1 MTTVLIADD
10 HQLLRHALRR
20 ALEDSGF
27 RVVSEAGD
35 GEEAV
40 RLVQQDRPD
49 VVVMDVTMPVLDGI
63 EATRRIHAAT
73 GESKVLVLT
82 MHDEDAL
89 RVKALRAGA
98 VGFLTK
104 DCAMQEVVE
113 TVRRVADGDTVFSP
127 EIAAAM
133 MAEFPVT
140 TAARPPGNGTPG
152 TGAPGNGT
160 PGNGAPANGRPVE
173 TQDSP
178 LTKRERE
185 ILQLVAD
192 GHSTAEIARSLYIS
206 AKTVKNHLAS
216 IYSKLDSRDRTQ
228 AVLSGMRL
236 GIVQLQ

>member
-1 MTTVLIADD
+1 MTSVLVCDD
-10 HQLLRHALRR
+10 HQLLRQALRR

-27 RVVSEAGD
+27 EVVAEAGD

-40 RLVQQDRPD
+40 RLVTILRPD

-73 GESKVLVLT
+73 GEAKVLVLT

-98 VGFLTK
+98 VGFMTK
-104 DCAMQEVVE
+104 DSAMQEVVE
-113 TVRRVADGDTVFSP
+113 TVKRVAAGDTVFSP

-133 MAEFPVT
+133 MNEFPLKGDSLT
-140 TAARPPGNGTPG
+140 NGHG
-152 TGAPGNGT
+152 TDA
-160 PGNGAPANGRPVE
+160 E
-173 TQDSP
+173 ESP

-185 ILQLVAD
+185 ILQKVAD
-192 GHSTAEIARSLYIS
+192 GYSTTEIARELFIS

-216 IYSKLDSRDRTQ
+216 IYAKLDSRDRTQ

>member
-1 MTTVLIADD
+1 MTRVLVADD
-10 HQLLRHALRR
+10 HQLLRQALRR
-20 ALEDSGF
+20 ALQESGF
-27 RVVSEAGD
+27 DVVAEAAD

-40 RLVQQDRPD
+40 RLVNLLKPE

-73 GESKVLVLT
+73 GDTKVLVLT

-89 RVKALRAGA
+89 RVRALRAGA

-104 DCAMQEVVE
+104 DSAMQEVVA
-113 TVRRVADGDTVFSP
+113 TVKAVALGDTVFSP

-133 MAEFPVT
+133 MAEFPV
-140 TAARPPGNGTPG
+140 NG
-152 TGAPGNGT
+152 TGAPEST
-160 PGNGAPANGRPVE
+160 PDEVE
-173 TQDSP
+173 SP

-185 ILQLVAD
+185 ILQHVAD
-192 GHSTAEIARSLYIS
+192 GYSTTEIGRELFIS

-216 IYSKLDSRDRTQ
+216 IYAKLDSRDRTQ

>member
-1 MTTVLIADD
+1 MTRVLVADD
-10 HQLLRHALRR
+10 HQLLRQALRR
-20 ALEDSGF
+20 ALQESGF
-27 RVVSEAGD
+27 DVVAEAAD

-40 RLVQQDRPD
+40 RLVNMLKPE

-73 GESKVLVLT
+73 GDTKVLVLT

-89 RVKALRAGA
+89 RVRALRAGA

-104 DCAMQEVVE
+104 DSAMQEVVA
-113 TVRRVADGDTVFSP
+113 TVKAVASGDTVFSP

-133 MAEFPVT
+133 MNEFPIS
-140 TAARPPGNGTPG
+140 GNGNG
-152 TGAPGNGT
+152 DAPDE
-160 PGNGAPANGRPVE
+160 VE
-173 TQDSP
+173 SP
-178 LTKRERE
+178 LTKRELE
-185 ILQLVAD
+185 ILQHVAD
-192 GHSTAEIARSLYIS
+192 GYSTTEIARELFIS

-216 IYSKLDSRDRTQ
+216 IYAKLDSRDRTQ

>member
-1 MTTVLIADD
+1 MTRVLVADD
-10 HQLLRHALRR
+10 HQLLRQALRR
-20 ALEDSGF
+20 ALQESGF
-27 RVVSEAGD
+27 DVVAEAAD

-40 RLVQQDRPD
+40 RLVNLLKPE

-73 GESKVLVLT
+73 GDTKVLVLT

-89 RVKALRAGA
+89 RVRALRAGA

-104 DCAMQEVVE
+104 DSAMQEVVA
-113 TVRRVADGDTVFSP
+113 TVKAVALGDTVFSP

-133 MAEFPVT
+133 MAEFPV
-140 TAARPPGNGTPG
+140 N
-152 TGAPGNGT
+152 
-160 PGNGAPANGRPVE
+160 ANGSLESTPDEVE
-173 TQDSP
+173 SP

-185 ILQLVAD
+185 ILQHVAD
-192 GHSTAEIARSLYIS
+192 GYSTTEIGRELFIS

-216 IYSKLDSRDRTQ
+216 IYAKLDSRDRTQ

>member
-1 MTTVLIADD
+1 MTRVLVADD
-10 HQLLRHALRR
+10 HQLLRQALRR
-20 ALEDSGF
+20 ALEDSGVT
-27 RVVSEAGD
+27 VVSEAGD

-40 RLVQQDRPD
+40 RMAQQLHPD

-63 EATRRIHAAT
+63 EATRRIHAADAQT
-73 GESKVLVLT
+73 RVLVLT

-89 RVKALRAGA
+89 RAQAIQAGA

-104 DCAMQEVVE
+104 DCAMHEVVD
-113 TVRRVADGDTVFSP
+113 TVRSVAEGDVAMSP
-127 EIAAAM
+127 AIAASM
-133 MAEFPVT
+133 MAEFPI
-140 TAARPPGNGTPG
+140 PG
-152 TGAPGNGT
+152 T
-160 PGNGAPANGRPVE
+160 APANARTNGDAPAPV
-173 TQDSP
+173 DSP

-192 GHSTAEIARSLYIS
+192 GNSTAEIARNLFIS

-216 IYSKLDSRDRTQ
+216 IYAKLDARDRTQ

>member
-1 MTTVLIADD
+1 MTRVLVADD
-10 HQLLRHALRR
+10 HQLLRQALRR
-20 ALEDSGF
+20 ALQESGF
-27 RVVSEAGD
+27 DVVAEAAD

-40 RLVQQDRPD
+40 RLVNMLKPE

-73 GESKVLVLT
+73 GDTKVLVLT

-89 RVKALRAGA
+89 RVRALRAGA

-104 DCAMQEVVE
+104 DSAMQEVVA
-113 TVRRVADGDTVFSP
+113 TVKAVASGDTVFSP

-133 MAEFPVT
+133 MKEFPLS
-140 TAARPPGNGTPG
+140 GNGYDE
-152 TGAPGNGT
+152 APD
-160 PGNGAPANGRPVE
+160 AVE
-173 TQDSP
+173 SP
-178 LTKRERE
+178 LTKRELE
-185 ILQLVAD
+185 ILQHVAD
-192 GHSTAEIARSLYIS
+192 GYSTTEIARELFIS

-216 IYSKLDSRDRTQ
+216 IYAKLDSRDRTQ

>member
-1 MTTVLIADD
+1 MKTVVIADD
-10 HQLLRHALRR
+10 HQLLRQALRR
-20 ALEDSGF
+20 ALEDAGF
-27 RVVSEAGD
+27 KVVSEASD

-40 RLVQQDRPD
+40 RLVALDRPD

-73 GESKVLVLT
+73 GDTRVLVLT

-133 MAEFPVT
+133 MAEFPFNAERFT
-140 TAARPPGNGTPG
+140 NGHEPDV
-152 TGAPGNGT
+152 
-160 PGNGAPANGRPVE
+160 VE
-173 TQDSP
+173 SP

-192 GHSTAEIARSLYIS
+192 GHSTAEIARSLFIS

-216 IYSKLDSRDRTQ
+216 IYAKLDARDRTQ
-228 AVLSGMRL
+228 AVISGVRL
-236 GIVQLQ
+236 GIVQLR

>member
-1 MTTVLIADD
+1 MKTVVIADD
-10 HQLLRHALRR
+10 HQLLRQALRR
-20 ALEDSGF
+20 ALEDAGF
-27 RVVSEAGD
+27 KVVSEAAD

-40 RLVQQDRPD
+40 RLVALDRPD

-73 GESKVLVLT
+73 GETRVLVLT

-133 MAEFPVT
+133 MAEFPLT
-140 TAARPPGNGTPG
+140 TESFTNGHEPDV
-152 TGAPGNGT
+152 
-160 PGNGAPANGRPVE
+160 VE
-173 TQDSP
+173 SP

-192 GHSTAEIARSLYIS
+192 GHSTAEIARSLFIS

-216 IYSKLDSRDRTQ
+216 IYAKLDSRDRTQ

>member
-1 MTTVLIADD
+1 MTRVLVADD
-10 HQLLRHALRR
+10 HQLLRQALRR
-20 ALEDSGF
+20 ALQESGF
-27 RVVSEAGD
+27 DVVAEAAD

-40 RLVQQDRPD
+40 RLVNMLKPE

-73 GESKVLVLT
+73 GETKVLVLT

-89 RVKALRAGA
+89 RVRALRAGA

-104 DCAMQEVVE
+104 DSAMQEVVA
-113 TVRRVADGDTVFSP
+113 TVKAVASGDTVFSP

-133 MAEFPVT
+133 LDEFPMN
-140 TAARPPGNGTPG
+140 GNGYDDTPDE
-152 TGAPGNGT
+152 
-160 PGNGAPANGRPVE
+160 VE
-173 TQDSP
+173 SP
-178 LTKRERE
+178 LTKRELE
-185 ILQLVAD
+185 ILQHVAD
-192 GHSTAEIARSLYIS
+192 GYSTTEIARELFIS

-216 IYSKLDSRDRTQ
+216 IYAKLDSRDRTQ

>member
-1 MTTVLIADD
+1 MTRVLVADD
-10 HQLLRHALRR
+10 HQLLRQALRR

-27 RVVSEAGD
+27 DVVAEAGD

-40 RLVQQDRPD
+40 RLVTLLRPD

-73 GESKVLVLT
+73 GHAKVLVLT

-98 VGFLTK
+98 VGFMTK
-104 DCAMQEVVE
+104 DSAMQEVVE
-113 TVRRVADGDTVFSP
+113 TVKRVAAGDTVFSP

-133 MAEFPVT
+133 MNEFPL
-140 TAARPPGNGTPG
+140 NGG
-152 TGAPGNGT
+152 GATNRYAT
-160 PGNGAPANGRPVE
+160 DVVVE
-173 TQDSP
+173 SP

-192 GHSTAEIARSLYIS
+192 GHSTTEIARNLFIS

-216 IYSKLDSRDRTQ
+216 IYAKLDSRDRTQ

>member
-1 MTTVLIADD
+1 MTRVLVADD
-10 HQLLRHALRR
+10 HQLLRQALRR
-20 ALEDSGF
+20 ALEDSGVT
-27 RVVSEAGD
+27 VVSEAGD

-40 RLVQQDRPD
+40 RMFDQFHPD

-63 EATRRIHAAT
+63 EATRRIHAADA
-73 GESKVLVLT
+73 EARVLVLT

-89 RVKALRAGA
+89 RAQAIQAGA

-113 TVRRVADGDTVFSP
+113 TVRCVAEGDIAMSP
-127 EIAAAM
+127 AIAASV
-133 MAEFPVT
+133 MAEFPIHG
-140 TAARPPGNGTPG
+140 AAPS
-152 TGAPGNGT
+152 
-160 PGNGAPANGRPVE
+160 NGAAHALA
-173 TQDSP
+173 DSP

-185 ILQLVAD
+185 ILQHVAD
-192 GHSTAEIARSLYIS
+192 GDSTAEIARNLFIS

-216 IYSKLDSRDRTQ
+216 IYAKLDARDRTQ

>member
-1 MTTVLIADD
+1 MTRVLVADD
-10 HQLLRHALRR
+10 HQLLRQALRR
-20 ALEDSGF
+20 ALEDSDF
-27 RVVSEAGD
+27 NVVAEAGD

-40 RLVQQDRPD
+40 RLATLLRPD

-63 EATRRIHAAT
+63 EATRRIHAAN
-73 GESKVLVLT
+73 GDAKVLVLT

-98 VGFLTK
+98 VGFMTK
-104 DCAMQEVVE
+104 DSAMQEVVE
-113 TVRRVADGDTVFSP
+113 TVMQVALGETVFSP

-133 MAEFPVT
+133 MTEFPLRGDGPT
-140 TAARPPGNGTPG
+140 NGHLPDV
-152 TGAPGNGT
+152 
-160 PGNGAPANGRPVE
+160 VE
-173 TQDSP
+173 SP

-192 GHSTAEIARSLYIS
+192 GHSTTEIARNLFIS

-216 IYSKLDSRDRTQ
+216 IYAKLDSRDRTQ

>member
-1 MTTVLIADD
+1 
-10 HQLLRHALRR
+10 
-20 ALEDSGF
+20 
-27 RVVSEAGD
+27 
-35 GEEAV
+35 
-40 RLVQQDRPD
+40 
-49 VVVMDVTMPVLDGI
+49 MDVTMPVLDGI

-73 GESKVLVLT
+73 GHSKVLVLT

-113 TVRRVADGDTVFSP
+113 TVRRVAHGDTVFSP

-133 MAEFPVT
+133 MNEF
-140 TAARPPGNGTPG
+140 
-152 TGAPGNGT
+152 
-160 PGNGAPANGRPVE
+160 PANGATNGHDVAVVE
-173 TQDSP
+173 SP

-192 GHSTAEIARSLYIS
+192 GHSTTEIARNLFIS

-216 IYSKLDSRDRTQ
+216 IYAKLDSRDRTQ
-228 AVLSGMRL
+228 AVLSGMRM
-236 GIVQLQ
+236 GIVSLQ

>member
-1 MTTVLIADD
+1 MKTVVIADD
-10 HQLLRHALRR
+10 HQLLRQALRR
-20 ALEDSGF
+20 ALEDAGF
-27 RVVSEAGD
+27 KVVSEAAD

-40 RLVQQDRPD
+40 RLVALDRPD

-73 GESKVLVLT
+73 GETRVLVLT

-133 MAEFPVT
+133 MAEFPLT
-140 TAARPPGNGTPG
+140 TESF
-152 TGAPGNGT
+152 
-160 PGNGAPANGRPVE
+160 ANGHEPDVVE
-173 TQDSP
+173 SP

-192 GHSTAEIARSLYIS
+192 GHSTAEIARSLFIS

-216 IYSKLDSRDRTQ
+216 IYAKLDSRDRTQ

>member
-1 MTTVLIADD
+1 MTRVLVADD
-10 HQLLRHALRR
+10 HQLLRQAIRR
-20 ALEDSGF
+20 ALEDSGLD
-27 RVVSEAGD
+27 VVAEAGD

-40 RLVQQDRPD
+40 RLVTLLRPD

-73 GESKVLVLT
+73 GEAKVLVLT

-98 VGFLTK
+98 VGFMTK
-104 DCAMQEVVE
+104 DSAMQSVVE
-113 TVRRVADGDTVFSP
+113 TVKRVAAGDTVFSA

-133 MAEFPVT
+133 MNEFPL
-140 TAARPPGNGTPG
+140 NGDGPT
-152 TGAPGNGT
+152 NGH
-160 PGNGAPANGRPVE
+160 PNDVVE
-173 TQDSP
+173 SP

-192 GHSTAEIARSLYIS
+192 GHSTTEIARNLFIS

-216 IYSKLDSRDRTQ
+216 IYAKLDSRDRTQ

>member
-1 MTTVLIADD
+1 MTRVLVADD
-10 HQLLRHALRR
+10 HQLLRQALRR

-27 RVVSEAGD
+27 DVVAEAGD

-40 RLVQQDRPD
+40 RLVTLLRPD

-73 GESKVLVLT
+73 GEAKVLVLT

-98 VGFLTK
+98 VGFMTK
-104 DCAMQEVVE
+104 DSAMQEVVE
-113 TVRRVADGDTVFSP
+113 TVKRVAAGDTVFSP

-133 MAEFPVT
+133 MNEFPL
-140 TAARPPGNGTPG
+140 NGDS
-152 TGAPGNGT
+152 NGY
-160 PGNGAPANGRPVE
+160 GHANDVVE
-173 TQDSP
+173 SP

-192 GHSTAEIARSLYIS
+192 GHSTTEIARNLFIS

-216 IYSKLDSRDRTQ
+216 IYAKLDSRDRTQ

>member
-1 MTTVLIADD
+1 MKTVVIADD
-10 HQLLRHALRR
+10 HQLLRQALRR
-20 ALEDSGF
+20 ALEDAGF
-27 RVVSEAGD
+27 KVVSEAGD

-40 RLVQQDRPD
+40 RLVALDRPD

-73 GESKVLVLT
+73 GDTRVLVLT

-133 MAEFPVT
+133 MAEFPL
-140 TAARPPGNGTPG
+140 NGERFI
-152 TGAPGNGT
+152 NGHE
-160 PGNGAPANGRPVE
+160 PDVVE
-173 TQDSP
+173 SP

-192 GHSTAEIARSLYIS
+192 GHSTAEIARSLFIS

-216 IYSKLDSRDRTQ
+216 IYAKLDSRDRTQ

>member
-1 MTTVLIADD
+1 MTRVLVADD
-10 HQLLRHALRR
+10 HQLLRQALRR
-20 ALEDSGF
+20 ALEESGLN
-27 RVVSEAGD
+27 VIAEAGD

-40 RLVQQDRPD
+40 RLVALHRPD

-73 GESKVLVLT
+73 GATKVLMLT

-113 TVRRVADGDTVFSP
+113 IVQRVAAGDTVFSP

-133 MAEFPVT
+133 MAEFPL
-140 TAARPPGNGTPG
+140 NGGPTNG
-152 TGAPGNGT
+152 HGAV
-160 PGNGAPANGRPVE
+160 AVE
-173 TQDSP
+173 IESP

-192 GHSTAEIARSLYIS
+192 GHSTAEIARSLFIS

-216 IYSKLDSRDRTQ
+216 IYAKLDSRDRTQ

-236 GIVQLQ
+236 GIVSLQ

>member
-1 MTTVLIADD
+1 MKTVVIADD
-10 HQLLRHALRR
+10 HQLLRQALRR
-20 ALEDSGF
+20 ALEDAGF
-27 RVVSEAGD
+27 KVVSEAAD

-40 RLVQQDRPD
+40 RLVALDRPD

-73 GESKVLVLT
+73 GETRVLVLT

-133 MAEFPVT
+133 MAEFPPST
-140 TAARPPGNGTPG
+140 EPST
-152 TGAPGNGT
+152 
-160 PGNGAPANGRPVE
+160 NGREPEVVE
-173 TQDSP
+173 SP

-192 GHSTAEIARSLYIS
+192 GHSTAEIARSLFIS

-216 IYSKLDSRDRTQ
+216 IYAKLDSRDRTQ

>member
-1 MTTVLIADD
+1 MTRVLVADD
-10 HQLLRHALRR
+10 HQLLRQALRR
-20 ALEDSGF
+20 ALEDSGVT
-27 RVVSEAGD
+27 VVSEAGD

-40 RLVQQDRPD
+40 RMAGQLRPD

-63 EATRRIHAAT
+63 EATRRIHAADAQT
-73 GESKVLVLT
+73 RVVVLT

-89 RVKALRAGA
+89 RAQAIEAGA

-104 DCAMQEVVE
+104 DCAMHEVVD
-113 TVRRVADGDTVFSP
+113 TVRTVAEGDVAITP
-127 EIAAAM
+127 AIAASM
-133 MAEFPVT
+133 MAEFPIHAT
-140 TAARPPGNGTPG
+140 TPTNGSEPL
-152 TGAPGNGT
+152 
-160 PGNGAPANGRPVE
+160 PAH
-173 TQDSP
+173 SP

-192 GHSTAEIARSLYIS
+192 GNSTTEIARNLFIS

-216 IYSKLDSRDRTQ
+216 IYAKLDARDRTQ

>member
-10 HQLLRHALRR
+10 HQLLRQALRR
-20 ALEDSGF
+20 ALEDAGL

-40 RLVQQDRPD
+40 RLVVQDHPD

-73 GESKVLVLT
+73 GESRVLVLT

-113 TVRRVADGDTVFSP
+113 TVKRVADGDTVFSP

-133 MAEFPVT
+133 MAEFPVV
-140 TAARPPGNGTPG
+140 ANGNG
-152 TGAPGNGT
+152 GA
-160 PGNGAPANGRPVE
+160 NGAANSRPAEVIN
-173 TQDSP
+173 DSP

>member
-1 MTTVLIADD
+1 MTRVLVADD
-10 HQLLRHALRR
+10 HQLLRQALRR
-20 ALEDSGF
+20 ALQESGF
-27 RVVSEAGD
+27 DVVAEAAD

-40 RLVQQDRPD
+40 RLVNLLKPE

-73 GESKVLVLT
+73 GDTKVLVLT

-89 RVKALRAGA
+89 RVRALRAGA

-104 DCAMQEVVE
+104 DSAMQEVVA
-113 TVRRVADGDTVFSP
+113 TVKAVALGDTVFSP

-133 MAEFPVT
+133 MAEFPVN
-140 TAARPPGNGTPG
+140 GNGSQES
-152 TGAPGNGT
+152 APEE
-160 PGNGAPANGRPVE
+160 VE
-173 TQDSP
+173 SP

-185 ILQLVAD
+185 ILQHVAD
-192 GHSTAEIARSLYIS
+192 GYSTTEIGRELFIS

-216 IYSKLDSRDRTQ
+216 IYAKLDSRDRTQ